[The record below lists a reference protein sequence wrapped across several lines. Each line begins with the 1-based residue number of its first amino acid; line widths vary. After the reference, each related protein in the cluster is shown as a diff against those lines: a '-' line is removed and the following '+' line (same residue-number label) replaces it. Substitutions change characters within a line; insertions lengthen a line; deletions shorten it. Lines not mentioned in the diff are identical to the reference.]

1 MKSYLTK
8 LIARKKEEMKKL
20 QERSDASQDINEV
33 RSIGEMLASL
43 RDEITEA
50 EEQLASIE
58 EPGEGEGQRGAGV
71 PEGAQLRNGAVVG
84 SFQVSEP
91 QTRSEDPTDSLE
103 YRTAFM
109 NFVCRGT
116 AIPAELRAV
125 TATADAGAVIPT
137 SIVGEIIQKLESFGN
152 VYAKVRKLNV
162 QGGVAIPVLS
172 LKPTATWIGETTPSA
187 DKKIQANESVVFN
200 YFGVECKI
208 SQTLLVNVT
217 TLEMFQKLF
226 VPLAVEAI
234 VKAVEIAIFQGT
246 GANQPLG
253 VVKDTRIPEG
263 NIVTIT
269 PEDMK
274 TWTGWH
280 TTVKAK
286 MKKAYRNGEFFMAQ
300 GTFDGYI
307 DGMTDDNG
315 QPIGRVN
322 YGINGEEN
330 YRFMGKVVET
340 VEDECLPAYDDAEVG
355 DVFAVFMV
363 PTDYAINSNME
374 MRTEKWVDQDTN
386 EIKNKCILICDGKV
400 ADPNGIILI
409 KKGATTV

>member
-8 LIARKKEEMKKL
+8 LIARKKAEMKTL

-33 RSIGEMLASL
+33 RSVGEMLTKL

-58 EPGEGEGQRGAGV
+58 EEGAGEGQRAAV
-71 PEGAQLRNGAVVG
+71 PADAQLRNGAVVG
-84 SFQVSEP
+84 SFQVAEP

-109 NFVCRGT
+109 NYVCRGT
-116 AIPAELRAV
+116 AIPAELRAA
-125 TATADAGAVIPT
+125 TATSDASVVIPT
-137 SIVGEIIQKLESFGN
+137 SIVGEIIQKMKTFGN
-152 VYAKVRKLNV
+152 VYAKVRKLNI
-162 QGGVAIPVLS
+162 QGGVSIPILS
-172 LKPTATWIGETTPSA
+172 LKPTASWIGETAPSE
-187 DKKIQANESVVFN
+187 DQKIQAKFSVVFN

-208 SQTLLVNVT
+208 AQTLLANVT
-217 TLEMFQKLF
+217 TLKMFQDLF

-234 VKAVEIAIFQGT
+234 TRAVEIAIFQGSGT
-246 GANQPLG
+246 NQPLG
-253 VVKDTRIPEG
+253 VVNETRIPAE
-263 NIVTIT
+263 NIIEIS
-269 PEDMK
+269 PEDVK

-280 TTVKAK
+280 TAVKAK
-286 MKKAYRNGEFFMAQ
+286 MKKAYRNGEFYMAQ

-322 YGINGEEN
+322 YGMDGEES

-340 VEDECLPAYDDAEVG
+340 VEDECLPSYEDAEVG
-355 DVFAVFMV
+355 DVFAVFMI

-374 MRTEKWVDQDTN
+374 MRTEKWVDHDTN
-386 EIKNKCILICDGKV
+386 EVKNKCILICDGKV
-400 ADPNGIILI
+400 ADPNGILLI